1 LLKGCVV
8 KQAVRPIHCPGGAHK
23 SESIAARP
31 LPKKRAHEQGAGIRV
46 EFVQPALTILHPC
59 SSHHAEV
66 EAELRP
72 TSGRAKAVAA
82 VTMTF
87 GGWLALR

>member
-1 LLKGCVV
+1 LKGCVV
-8 KQAVRPIHCPGGAHK
+8 KQVLRPIRCPGGAHK
-23 SESIAARP
+23 SESIAGRP
-31 LPKKRAHEQGAGIRV
+31 LPKKRTYQSGAGIRI
-46 EFVQPALTILHPC
+46 ESVQPACTILHPC
-59 SSHHAEV
+59 SSRHAEA

>member
-1 LLKGCVV
+1 M
-8 KQAVRPIHCPGGAHK
+8 
-23 SESIAARP
+23 
-31 LPKKRAHEQGAGIRV
+31 
-46 EFVQPALTILHPC
+46 LHPC